1 MRRPLV
7 LVGFT
12 ALLTLAAAVYF
23 GEHLSF
29 LLIWVCLAG
38 FAAAFFYW
46 KTRRTAVF
54 PVAFLTA
61 AVALGSF
68 CIYTHFAVDPPRTLD
83 GKDAVAEATVCEL
96 PVQQYGRWYYVAR
109 VDRLSVPGAPTGFKI
124 RISSQNALSAGPYSR
139 IDAKV
144 HLFLPQGGDGFSS
157 RTYYASHG
165 IMLFAYLYEYDGVKV
180 LPPAEKPPYYYA
192 LRVRQKVL
200 DAIDSL
206 LNSEEAALVKGV
218 FLGGDTSLS
227 AQTQAD
233 FRTDG
238 VSHILSVSGLHMA
251 TVAELLA
258 MLFLF
263 LRFPKKLSS
272 AATGAGVLCF
282 MAVTGFVPSVS
293 RSGMMCVL
301 YLAGPVLSRRADPLN
316 SLCTATLILCLM
328 NPLAAADVG
337 LLLSFSATLGL
348 ILLSG
353 RISSA
358 LNRRFDR
365 FRLLRPLVRGVNGV
379 IATSV
384 AATLFT
390 LPIIILTFGTVS
402 LVSLFSNLLEL
413 VPSSLMIGF
422 AAAAAVFQVL
432 APQSLVAMPFGL
444 GAGLLAKYMLVSAHW
459 LAGLPLASVSASVGF
474 VKLWLAGTLALLAAA
489 LFRQRGNRLLVPA
502 ACLSV
507 IVLEIGILSYQAASL
522 DAVRISVLDVGTAE
536 SAVISCNG
544 HAAVVGCGGYNSGRI
559 TGALLAD
566 NVSKLDYAQ
575 NLTHDH
581 DESAN
586 LADVVERCRPGKL
599 LTDSSG
605 RADGFVQKAVSCSR
619 SAAVL
624 REASSAELWDRV
636 KIETRACGKADAAEI
651 TTSGISVLVLP
662 ADADA
667 AQLPPEWLSSDLIV
681 CDAPPPGN
689 GANRVC
695 TVFSVD
701 SADLP
706 AAVRKF
712 SGRCVWTGGSGKIVL
727 ELKEKGMLSV
737 RRES

>member
-12 ALLTLAAAVYF
+12 ALLTLVAAVYF
-23 GEHLSF
+23 GERLSF
-29 LLIWVCLAG
+29 LLIWVCLVG
-38 FAAAFFYW
+38 FAGTFFYW
-46 KTRRTAVF
+46 KTRRAAVV
-54 PVAFLTA
+54 PAAFLTA

-68 CIYTHFAVDPPRTLD
+68 CAYSHFSVDPPQALD
-83 GKDAVAEATVCEL
+83 GKDAMAEATVCEL
-96 PVQQYGRWYYVAR
+96 PVQQYGRWYYVVK
-109 VDRLSVPGAPTGFKI
+109 VDRLSISGAPTGFKI
-124 RISSQNALSAGPYSR
+124 RISSQSGLSVGPYSR
-139 IDAKV
+139 INAKI
-144 HLFLPQGGDGFSS
+144 HLFLPKGGDGFSS

-165 IMLFAYLYEYDGVKV
+165 VMLFAYLYEYDGVNI

-200 DAIDSL
+200 NAIDSL

-263 LRFPKKLSS
+263 LRFPKKISS
-272 AATGAGVLCF
+272 AATAAGVLCF

-301 YLAGPVLSRRADPLN
+301 YLAGPILSRRADPLN

-348 ILLSG
+348 IVFSGKLS
-353 RISSA
+353 SW

-365 FRLLRPLVRGVNGV
+365 IRLLRPFVRGVNGV

-402 LVSLFSNLLEL
+402 LISLFSNLLEL

-422 AAAAAVFQVL
+422 AAAAAVFQIL
-432 APQSLVAMPFGL
+432 APQSFLAMPFGL

-459 LAGLPLASVSASVGF
+459 LAGLPLASVSASIGF
-474 VKLWLAGTLALLAAA
+474 VKLWLAGTLLLLAAA
-489 LFRQRGNRLLVPA
+489 LFRQRGNRLLGPA
-502 ACLSV
+502 ACLSA
-507 IVLEIGILSYQAASL
+507 IVLEIGILSYQSASL
-522 DAVRISVLDVGTAE
+522 DAVRLSVLDVGTAE
-536 SAVISCNG
+536 SVVVSCNG
-544 HAAVVGCGGYNSGRI
+544 HAAVVGCGGYNSGSI
-559 TGALLAD
+559 TEALVAD
-566 NVSKLDYAQ
+566 NAGTLDYAQ
-575 NLTHDH
+575 NLTHSH

-586 LADVVERCRPGKL
+586 LADVSERYRPGKL
-599 LTDSSG
+599 LTAYSD
-605 RADGFVQKAVSCSR
+605 RADGFAQRALSCSR
-619 SAAVL
+619 SASVMDDN
-624 REASSAELWDRV
+624 ASADLWGRV
-636 KIETRACGKADAAEI
+636 KIETRACGKANAAEI
-651 TTSGISVLVLP
+651 TASGVSVLVFP

-667 AQLPPEWLSSDLIV
+667 AQLPPQWLRSDLIV
-681 CDAPPPGN
+681 CDSTPPGD
-689 GANRVC
+689 GENRVC

-701 SADLP
+701 GKDLP
-706 AAVRKF
+706 AAVRGF
-712 SGRCVWTGGSGKIVL
+712 NGQCVWTGGNGKIVL

-737 RRES
+737 RREP